1 MKLIKI
7 AAALAFTAQMAAAQE
22 PQAGGTLRMIAQ
34 PEPPTL
40 MLGLNQQGP
49 TQFVAGKIYEGL
61 LRYGPDLS
69 VMPGLAR
76 SWDVSEDGLKYTFE
90 LQEGVTW
97 HDGTPFSS
105 DDVVF
110 SLAEF
115 LPEVHPR
122 TRGIL
127 SHVKEITAPDAN
139 TVEIVLNEA
148 FPAFLQSFEV
158 SGAPMIPAH
167 LYQGTDYREN
177 PANASPVGTGPFMF
191 DEWQRGSF
199 IRLVRNESYW
209 QDGKPYLDELVFN
222 VVPDAASRAV
232 AFETG
237 DVDVLRGGD
246 VEYFDVQRLAGLPE
260 TEVTNAGWEFLS
272 PIIWVQF
279 NLRKEPMNDVRFR
292 KAVWHAIDRE
302 FIANAIWMGFADPA
316 DGPLPA
322 NSPYHANDLPAADYD
337 PDKARSLL
345 DEMGLTPNDDGVR
358 VTVRYLSLPYSE
370 TYIRMGEYI
379 RQQLREV
386 GIELEVTQTDVG
398 GWAQTLGQWDYDL
411 TMNLLYQY
419 GDPALGVER
428 AYVSSNLVQGSPS
441 ANVSGLDNPEIDD
454 LLAEAGSATSD
465 AKRTQLYQQF
475 QNKVVEEAYFAYLVR
490 VNFPTVYNSKVRN
503 LVDSAIG
510 LNDTMADVWIAP

>member
-1 MKLIKI
+1 MKLLKY
-7 AAALAFTAQMAAAQE
+7 AAAFALTAQIATAQE
-22 PQAGGTLRMIAQ
+22 PQTGGTLRLIAQ
-34 PEPPTL
+34 PEPPML

-69 VMPGLAR
+69 AMPGLAEA
-76 SWDVSEDGLKYTFE
+76 WEVSEDGLTYTFD
-90 LQEGVTW
+90 LQDDVTW
-97 HDGTPFSS
+97 HDGEPFTS

-110 SLAEF
+110 SLSEF

-122 TRGIL
+122 ARGVL
-127 SHVKEITAPDAN
+127 ERVKEISAPDDN
-139 TVEIVLNEA
+139 TVKITLNES

-158 SGAPMIPAH
+158 SSTPMIPAH
-167 LYQGTDYREN
+167 LYRDTDYRAN
-177 PANASPVGTGPFMF
+177 PANDTPVGTGPFKL

-199 IRLVRNESYW
+199 IRLVRNDDYW
-209 QDGKPYLDELVFN
+209 QDGKPYLDEIVFN
-222 VVPDAASRAV
+222 IVPDAASRAV

-237 DVDVLRGGD
+237 EVDVLRGGD
-246 VEYFDVQRLAGLPE
+246 VEYFDVQRLAALPD

-279 NLRKEPMNDVRFR
+279 NLRNEPMNDPRFR
-292 KAVWHAIDRE
+292 KAVWHAIDRD

-322 NSPYHANDLPAADYD
+322 NSPYHADNLPAADYD
-337 PDKARSLL
+337 PEKSRALL
-345 DEMGLTPNDDGVR
+345 DEMGLTPDDNGVR

-370 TYIRMGEYI
+370 TYIRMGEYV

-386 GIELEVTQTDVG
+386 GIELDVTQTDVG

-441 ANVSGLDNPEIDD
+441 ANVSGLDNPEIDR
-454 LLAEAGSATSD
+454 LLSEAASATSD
-465 AKRTQLYQQF
+465 EKRKELYQAF
-475 QNKVVEEAYFAYLVR
+475 QQKVVEEAYFAYLVR
-490 VNFPTVYNSKVRN
+490 VNFPTVYHTRVRN

-510 LNDTMADVWIAP
+510 LNDTMADVWIAR

>member
-1 MKLIKI
+1 MRLMKFAGVLALTAQI
-7 AAALAFTAQMAAAQE
+7 AAAEE
-22 PQAGGTLRMIAQ
+22 PQIGGTLRMIAQ

-61 LRYGPDLS
+61 LRYGTDLS
-69 VMPGLAR
+69 VMPGLAKAW
-76 SWDVSEDGLKYTFE
+76 SVSDDGLTYTFE
-90 LQEGVTW
+90 LQQDVTW
-97 HDGTPFSS
+97 HDGASFSS

-110 SLAEF
+110 SLKEF

-122 TRGIL
+122 ARGVL
-127 SHVKEITAPDAN
+127 SNVEGIVAPDES
-139 TVEIVLNEA
+139 TVEITLKQP

-158 SGAPMIPAH
+158 SSAPMIPAH
-167 LYQGTDYREN
+167 LYRGTDYRDN
-177 PANASPVGTGPFMF
+177 PANETPVGTGPFKLE
-191 DEWQRGSF
+191 EWQRGSF
-199 IRLVRNESYW
+199 IRLVRNDDYW

-222 VVPDAASRAV
+222 IVPDAASRSV

-237 DVDVLRGGD
+237 RVDVLRGGD
-246 VEYFDVQRLAGLPE
+246 IEYFDVNRLGALPD

-279 NLRKEPMNDVRFR
+279 NLRNEPMNDVRFR
-292 KAVWHAIDRE
+292 KAVWHAIDRD
-302 FIANAIWMGFADPA
+302 FIANAIWMGFAEPA

-322 NSPYHANDLPAADYD
+322 NSPYHAENLPAADYD
-337 PDKARSLL
+337 PDKARALL
-345 DEMGLTPNDDGVR
+345 DEMGLTPDENGVR
-358 VTVRYLSLPYSE
+358 ATVRYLSLPYSE
-370 TYIRMGEYI
+370 TYIRMGEYV

-419 GDPALGVER
+419 GDPALGVQR

-441 ANVSGLDNPEIDD
+441 ANVSGLDDSAIDS
-454 LLAEAGSATSD
+454 LLAEAATATSD
-465 AKRTQLYQQF
+465 AKRKELYQEF
-475 QNKVVEEAYFAYLVR
+475 QQKVVEEAYFGYLVG
-490 VNFPTVYNSKVRN
+490 VNFPTVYNTRVRN
-503 LVDSAIG
+503 LISSAIG